1 MGRPG
6 NIRPTRQPLP
16 ESRATTG
23 TMTGGVAENRG
34 RPTACFAADSRLN
47 QKAGR
52 TAEQLPMLSL
62 HGRTTRAQCSVA
74 SNRCRSRSAC
84 VKNHPLPQCR
94 MLMVFRRLALSCAQ
108 PSAGATSCAYSQP
121 SCEPLELPLPNMP
134 RSHRFLWWARC
145 QGRQQT
151 ATPLCYMLVRISYT
165 TCILHACSYTEYT
178 STKMR
183 L

>member
-47 QKAGR
+47 QRAGR

-121 SCEPLELPLPNMP
+121 SCEPLELCVKFLGRHLELPLPNVP
-134 RSHRFLWWARC
+134 RSHRFLVGAVS
-145 QGRQQT
+145 G
-151 ATPLCYMLVRISYT
+151 ATTDIHTLVLYA
-165 TCILHACSYTEYT
+165 CKDQLYYLHTPC
-178 STKMR
+178 